1 MATNQPAWRVFSSH
15 GTALFYIAQQPGC
28 TAGDLAAALVVSG
41 RTVWTIIGNLKRADL
56 IRVRKD
62 GSSGCARMETTT
74 ATGSTATLASLTP
87 SFPTRPSGHWFPSC
101 TRLTVAR
108 PSVATRSWREA
119 ADAPK
124 TVARIPSWRYNDS
137 LILAAN
143 RTLSVEES
151 MPLDFIIVRGAR
163 EMTAGA
169 RAGCG
174 TVGLCA

>member
-1 MATNQPAWRVFSSH
+1 
-15 GTALFYIAQQPGC
+15 
-28 TAGDLAAALVVSG
+28 
-41 RTVWTIIGNLKRADL
+41 
-56 IRVRKD
+56 
-62 GSSGCARMETTT
+62 METTT
-74 ATGSTATLASLTP
+74 ATGSTATRASLTP
-87 SFPTRPSGHWFPSC
+87 SFPTRPSGRWFPPC

-169 RAGCG
+169 RVGCG
-174 TVGLCA
+174 TVGTLVLESPPATGSSGGGQRLMGQQQELVHQVRG